1 MPDSDTTPDILPQR
15 LCSEV
20 QLFDLCDLDSCRHK
34 VGRFCSDPALLSRFE
49 KIADEEINSSER
61 YILEEPDDADTDE
74 EDGYDEDGY
83 DEEEQEYAREDS
95 DGGADSRWRDE

>member
-61 YILEEPDDADTDE
+61 YILEEPDDVDTD